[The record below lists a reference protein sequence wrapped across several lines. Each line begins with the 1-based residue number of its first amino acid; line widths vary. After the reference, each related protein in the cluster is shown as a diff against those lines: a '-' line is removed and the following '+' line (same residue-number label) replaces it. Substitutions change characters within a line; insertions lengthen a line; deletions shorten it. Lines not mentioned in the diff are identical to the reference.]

1 MLAIKRVLAKQR
13 HIIGAIKSSLFTS
26 ETTEFV
32 IRSRDDDAPR
42 AEKFN
47 FMDYFQAA
55 PKRRMKHHMASAA
68 YEPTERV
75 GYHDITTQ
83 RADDYMEFDDE
94 FANNIVTASKL
105 SPTDPNGL
113 RGLFFTEC
121 SQIVEQREFE
131 FRRYSEYA
139 NDLERALVFKMGS
152 TKDRQENAIFA
163 FTLVTIIF
171 LPLSAISS
179 IFGMNTTDV
188 RDMEYGQW
196 LYWACALPVTL
207 VVIVAGL
214 WGMGEL
220 GNVVRWFMRKPNQ
233 SSGGYG
239 TMVIPSSFEQPYMT
253 PEGVPLPPP
262 PPRPQAMVPA
272 EYGPPAYSPVYRIGR
287 ERSEGR
293 RPYRV

>member
-13 HIIGAIKSSLFTS
+13 LIIGAIKTSLFTS
-26 ETTEFV
+26 DTIEYV
-32 IRSRDDDAPR
+32 VRSRDDDGLKARP
-42 AEKFN
+42 ETFN
-47 FMDYFQAA
+47 FKDYFQA
-55 PKRRMKHHMASAA
+55 PKRRMKHHMAPAA

-75 GYHDITTQ
+75 VYHDVVTQ

-105 SPTDPNGL
+105 SPTDPGGL

-188 RDMEYGQW
+188 RDMEYSQW

-207 VVIVAGL
+207 VVIIGGL

-220 GNVVRWFMRKPNQ
+220 GNVARWFMRKPNQ
-233 SSGGYG
+233 SAGGYG
-239 TMVIPSSFEQPYMT
+239 TMVMPADFEQSYLT
-253 PEGVPLPPP
+253 PEGMSPPP
-262 PPRPQAMVPA
+262 GPQAMVPV
-272 EYGPPAYSPVYRIGR
+272 EYGPPAYSPVYRIARG
-287 ERSEGR
+287 RSEGR